1 MTISHKLVITLPDE
15 ATIDAEEGT
24 VTMELEQARQWA
36 QSVLEATGEL
46 LEATGER
53 RNPFGF
59 WEVKKP
65 DTRGDAHEWRC

>member
-15 ATIDAEEGT
+15 ATIDAEEGA

-36 QSVLEATGEL
+36 LSV

>member
-36 QSVLEATGEL
+36 QSVLEATGE
-46 LEATGER
+46 R